1 MTKISNKKLDALAL
15 QQKLLKQKIEKLE
28 DELASVN
35 KEIKSMLGDTTEY
48 NTKLFKFTFKKVV
61 KQLIDS
67 KAVKSKYPAIFK
79 ECSTQSVSRPLLIN

>member
-1 MTKISNKKLDALAL
+1 MARISSKKLDTLAL

-35 KEIKSMLGDTTEY
+35 DEIKNILGDTTEY
-48 NTKLFKFTFKKVV
+48 NTKLFKFTFKEVV

-67 KAVKSKYPAIFK
+67 RAVKSKYPAIFE
-79 ECSTQSVSRPLLIN
+79 ECSKQSVSRPLLIN